1 MLQMDH
7 LKNQVDSKWDNDI
20 LKNFSQMAK
29 EQARIH
35 DSKELAVVMLRH
47 LKEMTRAP
55 AAIFS
60 EFNKEEK
67 VLFIKQLDIGQGL
80 LQRAEHILGEKIQR
94 MKIPVTDKPI
104 DRFAGSTVLKWKSL
118 HELTEG
124 IVSKPLSE
132 LVRNLTGI
140 NRYITIIHILDED
153 FFGTSTIGLYES
165 QPDPS
170 NELLSFYASL
180 CAISLHRVQAEE
192 QLENGRKRLADII
205 EGARAGTWEWN
216 VQTGEMRVNDRYLE
230 MVGYSREWVEA
241 DHVRLWYGL
250 IHPEDAQAT
259 DQKLYEVINGKADFY
274 ETECRLQHQKGHT
287 IWIQDRGKVTEWTE
301 DGKPLWMSGT
311 HIDITTQKEAEL
323 RIRKE
328 RDLFAAGPIVFFS
341 WKSDI
346 GNWQVEHVSSNVE
359 AMLGYTPEEM
369 ISKESPY
376 GSRMHPEDRAKI
388 IEEARGF
395 RQMQEENYVQSYRF
409 RHKNGEYR
417 WIYDYNVPE
426 YDEKGEV
433 IRIRGYIFDET
444 DRKLA
449 EKNMLEAKELAE
461 AANQAKSQFLA
472 NMSHEI
478 RTPLNGL
485 MGMMQLLEM
494 TDLTEEQ
501 TEYLYLSKTASDSL
515 LAVIHD
521 ILDYT
526 RIEAGKAPLDKTR
539 FHLKPLVKD
548 LVKLF
553 QVAVREKNIN
563 LNYHI
568 AENVPDTF
576 IGDPFRLRQVLTNL
590 VGNAIKFTDTG
601 SVEINVDRKESKD
614 PSRALL
620 LFCVKDTGI
629 GIPVEEQTTIF
640 ESFNQVETTT
650 TRKYGGTGLGL
661 AISKGLVENM
671 GGRIWVESQLG
682 QGSVFYFTC
691 CLETQEVVQ

>member
-1 MLQMDH
+1 MDRSQ
-7 LKNQVDSKWDNDI
+7 NQADSQWDQDI
-20 LKNFSQMAK
+20 LNDLSRMAK

-35 DSKELAVVMLRH
+35 DSKELAVIMLRH
-47 LKEMTRAP
+47 LKEITRAP
-55 AAIFS
+55 AAFFS
-60 EFNKEEK
+60 EYDKEK
-67 VLFIKQLDIGQGL
+67 KLLSIKQMDIGQGL
-80 LQRAEHILGEKIQR
+80 LQRVEQVMGKNILR
-94 MKIPVTDKPI
+94 LKIPVKDKPI
-104 DRFAGSTVLKWKSL
+104 ERFGGSTVLKWKSL

-124 IVSKPLSE
+124 IVSKSLSE
-132 LVRNLTGI
+132 LVRSVTGI

-153 FFGTSTIGLYES
+153 FFGTSTIGVQES

-170 NELLSFYASL
+170 DELLSFYASL
-180 CAISLHRVQAEE
+180 CAISLHRVLAEE
-192 QLENGRKRLADII
+192 QLERGRKRLADII

-216 VQTGEMRVNDRYLE
+216 VQTGEMKVNDRYLE
-230 MVGYSREWVEA
+230 MVGYSRESVEA

-250 IHPEDAQAT
+250 IHPEDARAT
-259 DQKLYEVINGKADFY
+259 DQKLYEVIDGKADFY
-274 ETECRLQHQKGHT
+274 ETECRLKHQKGHI

-341 WKSDI
+341 WKSNI

-359 AMLGYTPEEM
+359 ALLGYTPEEI
-369 ISKESPY
+369 ISKEAPY
-376 GSRMHPEDRAKI
+376 GSRMHPEDRSKI
-388 IEEARGF
+388 IEETREF
-395 RQMQEENYVQSYRF
+395 RQMQKENYVQSYRF
-409 RHKNGEYR
+409 LHKNGEYR

-426 YDEKGEV
+426 YDEQGEV

-449 EKNMLEAKELAE
+449 ERNLLEAKELAE
-461 AANQAKSQFLA
+461 AANRAKSQFLA

-494 TDLTEEQ
+494 TELTEEQ
-501 TEYLYLSKTASDSL
+501 AEYLYLSKTASDSL

-526 RIEAGKAPLDKTR
+526 RVEAGKVSLDNKR
-539 FHLKPLVKD
+539 FHLEPLLQD

-553 QVAVREKNIN
+553 QVAVREKNIA

-568 AENVPDTF
+568 VENVPDTL

-590 VGNAIKFTDTG
+590 IGNAIKFTDKG
-601 SVEINVDRKESKD
+601 SVEINICRQESKD
-614 PSRALL
+614 TSRTML
-620 LFCVKDTGI
+620 LFHVKDTGI
-629 GIPVEEQTTIF
+629 GIPAEEQTTIF
-640 ESFNQVETTT
+640 ESFHQVETTT
-650 TRKYGGTGLGL
+650 TRKYSGTGLGL

-671 GGRIWVESQLG
+671 GGRIWVESQVE
-682 QGSVFYFTC
+682 QGSVFSFTC
-691 CLETQEVVQ
+691 CLETPEEME